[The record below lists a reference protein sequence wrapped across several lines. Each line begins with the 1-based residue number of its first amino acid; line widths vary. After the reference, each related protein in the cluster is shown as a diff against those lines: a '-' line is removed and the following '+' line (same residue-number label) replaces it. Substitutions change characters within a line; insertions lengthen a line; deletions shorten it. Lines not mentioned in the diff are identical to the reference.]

1 MGMVWRVKKLIQDF
15 RYRKVDIGENSRI
28 NLGVQINNPQN
39 MKIGDNTYINGGVFS
54 IGENSKIHIGND
66 CLISYNVHFRTASHH
81 YENKNELIRRQGEF
95 EKDITI
101 EDDVWVGYGA
111 QIMPG
116 VTIHSGAVIGAG
128 AVVTRDVAPYT
139 VVGGGPGQGYQNP
152 KVILS
157 IIIPVYNTAKQLR
170 RCLNSIVTQLNDK
183 VEVILINDGSTDN
196 SISIIHDYI
205 EHYNQLKLYDKPN
218 EGVSSSRNI
227 GLKMAVG
234 QYVAFVDSD
243 DYVENDYICKMLA
256 NIQKMELDKLDLMI
270 FGFYRR
276 EGENY
281 SANSPMVRKN
291 ESDIIKDIFVQKYNA
306 PWNKIFKKSIIDTYK
321 LEFPVSMKT
330 SEDFLFLL
338 DYVQNT
344 CKIGV
349 ADECCIYNYCDNP
362 CGAVNNTKEQY
373 LIDTIKI
380 YHKIQAMMKNHSIS
394 YINEIEN
401 SIMERYYY
409 IVYNLLRMGDNKK
422 ELRSI
427 LYTLNFDLKQMSNLD
442 RKNKLKRFLVEHQ
455 CFSII
460 ERSIKK

>member
-1 MGMVWRVKKLIQDF
+1 MSMVWRIKKLIQDY
-15 RYRKVDIGENSRI
+15 RYRKVDIGDNSRI
-28 NLGVQINNPQN
+28 NLGVQISNPQN

-54 IGENSKIHIGND
+54 ISENSKICIGND
-66 CLISYNVHFRTASHH
+66 CLISYNVHFRTVSHY
-81 YENKNELIRRQGEF
+81 YENKNELIRNQGEF
-95 EKDITI
+95 EKDIII
-101 EDDVWVGYGA
+101 EDDVWGGYGA

-116 VTIHSGAVIGAG
+116 VTVHRGAVIGAG
-128 AVVTRDVAPYT
+128 AVVTRDVLPYT
-139 VVGGGPGQGYQNP
+139 VVGGASQSYQNSQI
-152 KVILS
+152 VLS
-157 IIIPVYNTAKQLR
+157 IIVPVYNTAKQLR
-170 RCLNSIVTQLNDK
+170 RCLDSIVPQLNNK
-183 VEVILINDGSTDN
+183 VEVILVNDGSTDN
-196 SISIIHDYI
+196 SKDIICDYI
-205 EHYNQLKLYDKPN
+205 DHYNQFRLYDKPN
-218 EGVSSSRNI
+218 EGVSAARNI
-227 GLKMAVG
+227 GLKVASG
-234 QYVAFVDSD
+234 KYVTFLDSD
-243 DYVENDYICKMLA
+243 DYVEPDYMRKIIE
-256 NIQKMELDKLDLMI
+256 NIHKMEQDELDLMI
-270 FGFYRR
+270 FGFYRKV
-276 EGENY
+276 GENCRVNLPD
-281 SANSPMVRKN
+281 AKGN
-291 ESDIIKDIFVQKYNA
+291 IIKEIFTQKYNA
-306 PWNKIFKKSIIDTYK
+306 PWNKIFKKSLIDAYE

-427 LYTLNFDLKQMSNLD
+427 LYTLNFDLKQMLNLD

-455 CFSII
+455 LFSII
-460 ERSIKK
+460 ERSIKR

>member
-1 MGMVWRVKKLIQDF
+1 MSMVWRIKKLIQDY
-15 RYRKVDIGENSRI
+15 RYRKVDIGDNSRI
-28 NLGVQINNPQN
+28 NLGVQISNPQN

-54 IGENSKIHIGND
+54 ISENSKICIGND
-66 CLISYNVHFRTASHH
+66 CLISYNVHFRTVSHY
-81 YENKNELIRRQGEF
+81 YENKNELIRNQGEF
-95 EKDITI
+95 EKDIII

-116 VTIHSGAVIGAG
+116 VTVHRGAVIGAG
-128 AVVTRDVAPYT
+128 AVVTRDVLPYT
-139 VVGGGPGQGYQNP
+139 VVGGASQSYQNSQI
-152 KVILS
+152 VLS
-157 IIIPVYNTAKQLR
+157 IIVPVYNTAKQLR
-170 RCLNSIVTQLNDK
+170 RCLDSIVPQLNNK
-183 VEVILINDGSTDN
+183 VEVILVNDGSTDN
-196 SISIIHDYI
+196 SKDIICDYI
-205 EHYNQLKLYDKPN
+205 DHYNQFRLYDKPN
-218 EGVSSSRNI
+218 EGVSAARNI
-227 GLKMAVG
+227 GLKVASG
-234 QYVAFVDSD
+234 KYVTFLDSD
-243 DYVENDYICKMLA
+243 DYVEPDYMRKIME
-256 NIQKMELDKLDLMI
+256 NIHKMEQDELDLMI
-270 FGFYRR
+270 FGFYRKV
-276 EGENY
+276 GENY
-281 SANSPMVRKN
+281 SVNLPDAKGNV
-291 ESDIIKDIFVQKYNA
+291 IKEIFTQKYNA
-306 PWNKIFKKSIIDTYK
+306 PWNKIFKKSLIDAYE

-330 SEDFLFLL
+330 SEDFLFFL

-409 IVYNLLRMGDNKK
+409 IVYNLLRMGENKK

-427 LYTLNFDLKQMSNLD
+427 LYTLNFDLKQMSKLD

>member
-1 MGMVWRVKKLIQDF
+1 M
-15 RYRKVDIGENSRI
+15 DIGDNSRI
-28 NLGVQINNPQN
+28 NLGVQISNPQN

-54 IGENSKIHIGND
+54 ISENSKICIGND
-66 CLISYNVHFRTASHH
+66 CLISYNVHFRTVSHY
-81 YENKNELIRRQGEF
+81 YENKNELIRNQGEF
-95 EKDITI
+95 EKDIII

-116 VTIHSGAVIGAG
+116 VTVHRGAVIGAG
-128 AVVTRDVAPYT
+128 AVVTRDVLPYT
-139 VVGGGPGQGYQNP
+139 VVGGASQSYQNSQI
-152 KVILS
+152 VLS
-157 IIIPVYNTAKQLR
+157 IIVPVYNTAKQLR
-170 RCLNSIVTQLNDK
+170 RCLDSIVPQLNNK
-183 VEVILINDGSTDN
+183 VEVILVNDGSTDN
-196 SISIIHDYI
+196 SKDIICDYI
-205 EHYNQLKLYDKPN
+205 DHYNQFRLYDKPN
-218 EGVSSSRNI
+218 EGVSAARNI
-227 GLKMAVG
+227 GLKVASG
-234 QYVAFVDSD
+234 KYVTFLDSD
-243 DYVENDYICKMLA
+243 DYVEPDYMRKIIE
-256 NIQKMELDKLDLMI
+256 NIHKMEQDELDLMI
-270 FGFYRR
+270 FGFYRKV
-276 EGENY
+276 GENCRVNLPD
-281 SANSPMVRKN
+281 AKGN
-291 ESDIIKDIFVQKYNA
+291 IIKEIFTQKYNA
-306 PWNKIFKKSIIDTYK
+306 PWNKIFKKSLIDAYE

-427 LYTLNFDLKQMSNLD
+427 LYTLNFDLKQMLNLD

-455 CFSII
+455 LFSII
-460 ERSIKK
+460 ERSIKR

>member
-1 MGMVWRVKKLIQDF
+1 MCI
-15 RYRKVDIGENSRI
+15 
-28 NLGVQINNPQN
+28 LGQCLTI
-39 MKIGDNTYINGGVFS
+39 MKI
-54 IGENSKIHIGND
+54 
-66 CLISYNVHFRTASHH
+66 
-81 YENKNELIRRQGEF
+81 KNELIRNQGEF
-95 EKDITI
+95 EKDIII

-116 VTIHSGAVIGAG
+116 VTVHRGAVIGAG
-128 AVVTRDVAPYT
+128 AVVTRDVLPYT
-139 VVGGGPGQGYQNP
+139 VVGGASQSYQNSQI
-152 KVILS
+152 VLS
-157 IIIPVYNTAKQLR
+157 IIVPVYNTAKQLR
-170 RCLNSIVTQLNDK
+170 RCLDSIVPQLNNK
-183 VEVILINDGSTDN
+183 VEVILVNDGSTDN
-196 SISIIHDYI
+196 SKDIICDYI
-205 EHYNQLKLYDKPN
+205 DHYNQFRLYDKPN
-218 EGVSSSRNI
+218 EGVSAARNI
-227 GLKMAVG
+227 GLKVASG
-234 QYVAFVDSD
+234 KYVTFLDSD
-243 DYVENDYICKMLA
+243 DYVEPDYMRKIIE
-256 NIQKMELDKLDLMI
+256 NIHKMEQDELDLMI
-270 FGFYRR
+270 FGFYRKV
-276 EGENY
+276 GENCRVNLPD
-281 SANSPMVRKN
+281 AKGN
-291 ESDIIKDIFVQKYNA
+291 IIKEIFTQKYNA
-306 PWNKIFKKSIIDTYK
+306 PWNKIFKKSLIDAYE

-427 LYTLNFDLKQMSNLD
+427 LYTLNFDLKQMLNLD

-455 CFSII
+455 LFSII
-460 ERSIKK
+460 ERSIKR

>member
-1 MGMVWRVKKLIQDF
+1 MSMVWRIKKLIQDY
-15 RYRKVDIGENSRI
+15 RYRKVDIGDNSRI
-28 NLGVQINNPQN
+28 NLGVQISNPQN

-54 IGENSKIHIGND
+54 ISENSKICIGND
-66 CLISYNVHFRTASHH
+66 CLISYNVHFRTVSHY
-81 YENKNELIRRQGEF
+81 YENKNELIRNQGEF
-95 EKDITI
+95 EKDIII

-116 VTIHSGAVIGAG
+116 VTVHRGAVIGAG
-128 AVVTRDVAPYT
+128 AVVTRDVLPYT
-139 VVGGGPGQGYQNP
+139 VVGGASQSYQNSQI
-152 KVILS
+152 VLS
-157 IIIPVYNTAKQLR
+157 IIVPVYNTAKQLR
-170 RCLNSIVTQLNDK
+170 RCLDSIVPQLNNK
-183 VEVILINDGSTDN
+183 VEVILVNDGSTDN
-196 SISIIHDYI
+196 SKDIICDYI
-205 EHYNQLKLYDKPN
+205 DHYNQFRLYDKPN
-218 EGVSSSRNI
+218 EGVSAARNI
-227 GLKMAVG
+227 GLKVASG
-234 QYVAFVDSD
+234 KYVTFLDSD
-243 DYVENDYICKMLA
+243 DYVEPDYMRKIIE
-256 NIQKMELDKLDLMI
+256 NIHKMEQDELDLMI
-270 FGFYRR
+270 FGFYRKV
-276 EGENY
+276 GENCRVNLPD
-281 SANSPMVRKN
+281 AKGN
-291 ESDIIKDIFVQKYNA
+291 IIKEIFTQKYNA
-306 PWNKIFKKSIIDTYK
+306 PWNKIFKKSLIDAYE

-427 LYTLNFDLKQMSNLD
+427 LYTLNFDLKQMLNLD

-455 CFSII
+455 LFSII
-460 ERSIKK
+460 ERSIKR

>member
-1 MGMVWRVKKLIQDF
+1 MSMVWRIKKLIQDY
-15 RYRKVDIGENSRI
+15 RYRKVDIGDNSRI
-28 NLGVQINNPQN
+28 NLGVQISNPQN

-54 IGENSKIHIGND
+54 ISENSKICIGND
-66 CLISYNVHFRTASHH
+66 CLISYNVHFRTVSHY
-81 YENKNELIRRQGEF
+81 YENKNELIRNQGEF
-95 EKDITI
+95 EKDIII

-116 VTIHSGAVIGAG
+116 VTVHRGAVIGAG
-128 AVVTRDVAPYT
+128 AVVTRDVLPYT
-139 VVGGGPGQGYQNP
+139 VVGGGASQSYQNSQI
-152 KVILS
+152 VLS
-157 IIIPVYNTAKQLR
+157 IIVPVYNTAKQLR
-170 RCLNSIVTQLNDK
+170 RCLDSIVPQLNNK
-183 VEVILINDGSTDN
+183 VEVILVNDGSTDN
-196 SISIIHDYI
+196 SKDIICDYI
-205 EHYNQLKLYDKPN
+205 DHYNQFRLYDKPN
-218 EGVSSSRNI
+218 EGVSAARNI
-227 GLKMAVG
+227 GLKVASG
-234 QYVAFVDSD
+234 KYVTFLDSD
-243 DYVENDYICKMLA
+243 DYVEPDYMHKIMG
-256 NIQKMELDKLDLMI
+256 NIHKMEQDELDLMI
-270 FGFYRR
+270 FGFYRKV
-276 EGENY
+276 GENY
-281 SANSPMVRKN
+281 SVNLPDAKGNV
-291 ESDIIKDIFVQKYNA
+291 IKEIFTQKYNA
-306 PWNKIFKKSIIDTYK
+306 PWNKIFKKSLIDAYE

-427 LYTLNFDLKQMSNLD
+427 LYTLNFDLKQMLNLD

-455 CFSII
+455 LFSII
-460 ERSIKK
+460 ERSIKR

>member
-81 YENKNELIRRQGEF
+81 YENKNELIRKQGEF

-128 AVVTRDVAPYT
+128 AVVIRDVALYT

-170 RCLNSIVTQLNDK
+170 RCLNSIVAQLNDK
-183 VEVILINDGSTDN
+183 VEVIPINDGSIDN

-205 EHYNQLKLYDKPN
+205 EHYDQLKLYDKPN

-227 GLKMAVG
+227 GLKVAVG
-234 QYVAFVDSD
+234 RYVAFVDSD

-281 SANSPMVRKN
+281 SVNSPIVRKN

-321 LEFPVSMKT
+321 LEFPVTMRT
-330 SEDFLFLL
+330 SEDLFFLL
-338 DYVQNT
+338 TYVRHD
-344 CKIGV
+344 CKIGI
-349 ADECCIYNYCDNP
+349 ANDCCIYNYCDNP
-362 CGAVNNTKEQY
+362 SGAVKNAKEQY

-380 YHKIQAMMKNHSIS
+380 YHKIQSMVEESSVSSMD
-394 YINEIEN
+394 EIEN

-409 IVYNLLRMGDNKK
+409 IVYNLLKTDCNKL
-422 ELRSI
+422 ELR
-427 LYTLNFDLKQMSNLD
+427 LMLNALNADLKQMTKLD
-442 RKNKLKRFLVEHQ
+442 KKNRAKRFLVEHQ
-455 CFSII
+455 MFTLI
-460 ERSIKK
+460 ERSIKE

>member
-54 IGENSKIHIGND
+54 IGENSKINIGND

-139 VVGGGPGQGYQNP
+139 VVGGAGQGYQNP

-170 RCLNSIVTQLNDK
+170 RCLNSIVAQLNDK

-227 GLKMAVG
+227 GLKVAVG

-281 SANSPMVRKN
+281 SVNSPMVRKN

-321 LEFPVSMKT
+321 LEFPVTMRT
-330 SEDFLFLL
+330 SEDLFFLL
-338 DYVQNT
+338 TYVQHD
-344 CKIGV
+344 CKIGI
-349 ADECCIYNYCDNP
+349 ANDCCIYNYCDNP
-362 CGAVNNTKEQY
+362 YGAVKNAKEQY

-380 YHKIQAMMKNHSIS
+380 YHKIQSMVEENSIS
-394 YINEIEN
+394 YMDEIEN

-409 IVYNLLRMGDNKK
+409 IVYNLLKTDCNKL
-422 ELRSI
+422 ELR
-427 LYTLNFDLKQMSNLD
+427 LMLNALNADLNQMTKLD
-442 RKNKLKRFLVEHQ
+442 KKNRTKRFLVEHQ
-455 CFSII
+455 MFALI
-460 ERSIKK
+460 EQSIKE

>member
-1 MGMVWRVKKLIQDF
+1 MSMVWRIKKLIQDY
-15 RYRKVDIGENSRI
+15 RYRKVDIGDNSRI
-28 NLGVQINNPQN
+28 NLGVQISNPKN

-54 IGENSKIHIGND
+54 ISENSKICIGND
-66 CLISYNVHFRTASHH
+66 CLISYNVHFRTVSHY
-81 YENKNELIRRQGEF
+81 YENKNELIRNQGEF
-95 EKDITI
+95 EKDIII

-116 VTIHSGAVIGAG
+116 VTVHRGAVIGAG
-128 AVVTRDVAPYT
+128 AVVTRDVLPYT
-139 VVGGGPGQGYQNP
+139 VVGGASQSYQNSQI
-152 KVILS
+152 VLS
-157 IIIPVYNTAKQLR
+157 IIVPVYNTAKQLR
-170 RCLNSIVTQLNDK
+170 RCLDSIVPQLNNK
-183 VEVILINDGSTDN
+183 VEVILVNDGSTDN
-196 SISIIHDYI
+196 SKDIICDYI
-205 EHYNQLKLYDKPN
+205 DHYNQFRLYDKPN
-218 EGVSSSRNI
+218 EGVSAARNI
-227 GLKMAVG
+227 GLKVASG
-234 QYVAFVDSD
+234 KYVTFLDSD
-243 DYVENDYICKMLA
+243 DYVEPDYMRKIIE
-256 NIQKMELDKLDLMI
+256 NIHKMEQDELDLMI
-270 FGFYRR
+270 FGFYRKV
-276 EGENY
+276 GENCRVNLPD
-281 SANSPMVRKN
+281 AKGN
-291 ESDIIKDIFVQKYNA
+291 IIKEIFTQKYNA
-306 PWNKIFKKSIIDTYK
+306 PWNKIFKKSLIDAYE

>member
-1 MGMVWRVKKLIQDF
+1 MGMGWRVKKLIQDF
-15 RYRKVDIGENSRI
+15 RYRKVDIGDNSRI

-54 IGENSKIHIGND
+54 IGENSKIYIGND
-66 CLISYNVHFRTASHH
+66 CLISYNVHFRTASHY

-128 AVVTRDVAPYT
+128 TLVTRDVAPYT
-139 VVGGGPGQGYQNP
+139 VVGGSSQGYQNP
-152 KVILS
+152 KVVLS

-205 EHYNQLKLYDKPN
+205 EQYDQLKLYDKPN
-218 EGVSSSRNI
+218 AGVSSSRNI
-227 GLKMAVG
+227 GLKVAAG
-234 QYVAFVDSD
+234 QYVAFVDLD
-243 DYVENDYICKMLA
+243 DYVENDYICKMFA

-276 EGENY
+276 EGRNY
-281 SANSPMVRKN
+281 SVNSPVVRNN
-291 ESDIIKDIFVQKYNA
+291 ENDIIKDIFVQRYNA
-306 PWNKIFKKSIIDTYK
+306 PWNKIFKKSIIDAYK
-321 LEFPVSMKT
+321 IEFPVTMRT
-330 SEDFLFLL
+330 SEDLFFLL
-338 DYVQNT
+338 TYVQHD

-349 ADECCIYNYCDNP
+349 ANDCCIYNYCDNP
-362 CGAVNNTKEQY
+362 YGTVKNAKEQY

-380 YHKIQAMMKNHSIS
+380 YHKIQSMTEEGSIS
-394 YINEIEN
+394 YMDEIEN

-409 IVYNLLRMGDNKK
+409 IVYNLLKTDCNKI
-422 ELRSI
+422 ELRMM
-427 LYTLNFDLKQMSNLD
+427 LNTLNTDLKQMTKL
-442 RKNKLKRFLVEHQ
+442 NKKSRAKRFLVEHQ
-455 CFSII
+455 MFALI
-460 ERSIKK
+460 ERSIKE

>member
-1 MGMVWRVKKLIQDF
+1 MSMVWRIKKLIQDY
-15 RYRKVDIGENSRI
+15 RYRKVDIGDNSRI
-28 NLGVQINNPQN
+28 NLGVQISNPQN

-54 IGENSKIHIGND
+54 ISENSKICIGND
-66 CLISYNVHFRTASHH
+66 CLISYNVHFRTVSHY
-81 YENKNELIRRQGEF
+81 YENKNELIRNQGEF
-95 EKDITI
+95 EKDIII

-116 VTIHSGAVIGAG
+116 VTVHRGAVIGAG
-128 AVVTRDVAPYT
+128 AVVTRDVLPYT
-139 VVGGGPGQGYQNP
+139 VVGGGASQSYQNSQI
-152 KVILS
+152 VLS
-157 IIIPVYNTAKQLR
+157 IIVPVYNTAKQLR
-170 RCLNSIVTQLNDK
+170 RCLDSIVPQLNNK
-183 VEVILINDGSTDN
+183 VEVILVNDGSTDN
-196 SISIIHDYI
+196 SKDIICDYI
-205 EHYNQLKLYDKPN
+205 DHYNQFRLYDKPN
-218 EGVSSSRNI
+218 EGVSAARNI
-227 GLKMAVG
+227 GLKVASG
-234 QYVAFVDSD
+234 KYVAFLDSD
-243 DYVENDYICKMLA
+243 DYVEPDYMRKIMG
-256 NIQKMELDKLDLMI
+256 NIHKMEQDELDLMI
-270 FGFYRR
+270 FGFYRKV
-276 EGENY
+276 GENY
-281 SANSPMVRKN
+281 SVNLPDAKGNV
-291 ESDIIKDIFVQKYNA
+291 IKEIFTQKYNA
-306 PWNKIFKKSIIDTYK
+306 PWNKIFKKSLIDAYE

>member
-1 MGMVWRVKKLIQDF
+1 MSMVWRIKKLIQDY
-15 RYRKVDIGENSRI
+15 RYRKVDIGDNSRI
-28 NLGVQINNPQN
+28 NLGVQISNPQN

-54 IGENSKIHIGND
+54 ISENSKICIGND
-66 CLISYNVHFRTASHH
+66 CLISYNVHFRTVSHY
-81 YENKNELIRRQGEF
+81 YENKNELIRNQGEF
-95 EKDITI
+95 EKDIII

-116 VTIHSGAVIGAG
+116 VTVHRGAVIGAG
-128 AVVTRDVAPYT
+128 AVVTRDVLPYT
-139 VVGGGPGQGYQNP
+139 VVGGGASQSYQNSQI
-152 KVILS
+152 VLS
-157 IIIPVYNTAKQLR
+157 IIVPVYNTAKQLR
-170 RCLNSIVTQLNDK
+170 RCLDSIVPQLNNK
-183 VEVILINDGSTDN
+183 VEVILVNDGSTDN
-196 SISIIHDYI
+196 SKDIICDYI
-205 EHYNQLKLYDKPN
+205 DHYNQFRLYDKPN
-218 EGVSSSRNI
+218 EGVSAARNI
-227 GLKMAVG
+227 GLKVASG
-234 QYVAFVDSD
+234 KYVTFLDSD
-243 DYVENDYICKMLA
+243 DYVEPDYMRKIMG
-256 NIQKMELDKLDLMI
+256 NIHKMEQDELDLMI
-270 FGFYRR
+270 FGFYRKV
-276 EGENY
+276 GENY
-281 SANSPMVRKN
+281 SVNLPDAKGNV
-291 ESDIIKDIFVQKYNA
+291 IKEIFTQKYNA
-306 PWNKIFKKSIIDTYK
+306 PWNKIFKKSLIDAYE

>member
-28 NLGVQINNPQN
+28 NLGVQINNSQN

-66 CLISYNVHFRTASHH
+66 CLISYNVHFRTTSHH

-139 VVGGGPGQGYQNP
+139 VVGGPGQGYQNP

-170 RCLNSIVTQLNDK
+170 RCLNSIVAQLNDK

-196 SISIIHDYI
+196 SISIIYDYI

-218 EGVSSSRNI
+218 ERVSSSRNI
-227 GLKMAVG
+227 GLKVAVG

-243 DYVENDYICKMLA
+243 DYVENDYICKMLT

-281 SANSPMVRKN
+281 SVNSPMVRKN

-321 LEFPVSMKT
+321 LEFPVTMRT
-330 SEDFLFLL
+330 SEDLFFLL
-338 DYVQNT
+338 TYVQHD
-344 CKIGV
+344 CKIGT
-349 ADECCIYNYCDNP
+349 ANDCCIYNYCDNP
-362 CGAVNNTKEQY
+362 YGAVKNAKEQY

-380 YHKIQAMMKNHSIS
+380 YHKIQSIVEESSIS
-394 YINEIEN
+394 YMDEIEN

-409 IVYNLLRMGDNKK
+409 IVYNLLKTDCNKL
-422 ELRSI
+422 ELR
-427 LYTLNFDLKQMSNLD
+427 LMLNELNADLNKMTKLD
-442 RKNKLKRFLVEHQ
+442 KKNRAKRFLVEHQ
-455 CFSII
+455 MFALI
-460 ERSIKK
+460 ERSIKE